1 VTDETVNFQGP
12 GSDNGHTEETDEE
25 ISEHVAMRKRIHE
38 EIRSAVREYLDGS
51 DQRGEKLTRMLSISR
66 GLSERQQAASAS
78 TEQTIL
84 FSDFAGSCSLFH
96 DLGDVAAH
104 ELIQEYFSISQIS
117 IAKFSGEIIKY
128 TGDGILALFPNT
140 SRALKASLFA
150 QSMFEIHNKKFPILP
165 INVRMGVN
173 VGEVIQDEID
183 AYGTSINLSARLC
196 DASQPGHILCSNIV
210 RLRNQ
215 GQGFEFELH
224 NDIFAKGFP
233 VPIKTHFLQERRA
246 DIRIEKSSGRIC

>member
-1 VTDETVNFQGP
+1 MERTVMDEIKDFQFP
-12 GSDNGHTEETDEE
+12 KSEVSQSVETDEE
-25 ISEHVAMRKRIHE
+25 MDEHVAARKQVHE
-38 EIRSAVREYLDGS
+38 EIRGAVREYLDGS
-51 DQRGEKLTRMLSISR
+51 DKGGDKLTRMLEVSR
-66 GLSERQQAASAS
+66 SLSERELAASAS
-78 TEQTIL
+78 TERTIL
-84 FSDFAGSCSLFH
+84 FSDFVGSCTLFH

-117 IAKFSGEIIKY
+117 ISKFSGEIIKY
-128 TGDGILALFPNT
+128 TGDGILALFPST
-140 SRALKASLFA
+140 AQSLKASLFA
-150 QSMFEIHNKKFPILP
+150 RSMFEMHNKKFPLLP

-215 GQGFEFELH
+215 DLGFEFELH

-233 VPIKTHFLQERRA
+233 VPIKTHFLQERRTST
-246 DIRIEKSSGRIC
+246 RV